1 MEKNILNLSEAA
13 NFTGY
18 SKSHLYK
25 LTHYRK
31 IEHYK
36 PNNKNIFFKKEDLE
50 NFLLQGKKEV
60 LPTEDI
66 EAIAANYML
75 TKNTSK

>member
-50 NFLLQGKKEV
+50 IFLLQGKKEV